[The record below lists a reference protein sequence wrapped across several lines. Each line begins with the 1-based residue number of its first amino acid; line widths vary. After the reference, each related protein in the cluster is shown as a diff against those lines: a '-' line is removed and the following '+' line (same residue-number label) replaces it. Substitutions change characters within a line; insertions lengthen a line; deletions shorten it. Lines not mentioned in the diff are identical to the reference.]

1 MLCISKR
8 SGDLHG
14 QLQQL
19 AGEIV
24 SELTELAPERSEE
37 LLGVF
42 VSALFTS
49 VAEQS
54 RREEYRRKQAEGIA
68 AAKARG
74 VRCGRAARPLP
85 DNFDE
90 VRQRWRRGEYTLQQA
105 ADACGMPRGTFYS
118 ASARVE
124 QQNQAG

>member
-1 MLCISKR
+1 MPCISEGA
-8 SGDLHG
+8 GDLHG

-24 SELTELAPERSEE
+24 SELTALAPARSEE

-42 VSALFTS
+42 VSALFSS

-85 DNFDE
+85 DNFEE
-90 VRQRWRRGEYTLQQA
+90 VRQMWRRGECTLQQA

-118 ASARVE
+118 ASARAE
-124 QQNQAG
+124 KAG

>member
-1 MLCISKR
+1 MPCISEGA
-8 SGDLHG
+8 GDLHG

-24 SELTELAPERSEE
+24 SELTALAPARSEE

-42 VSALFTS
+42 VSALFSS

-74 VRCGRAARPLP
+74 VRCDRAARPLP
-85 DNFDE
+85 DNFEE
-90 VRQRWRRGEYTLQQA
+90 VRQMWRRGECTLQQA

-118 ASARVE
+118 ASARAE
-124 QQNQAG
+124 KAG